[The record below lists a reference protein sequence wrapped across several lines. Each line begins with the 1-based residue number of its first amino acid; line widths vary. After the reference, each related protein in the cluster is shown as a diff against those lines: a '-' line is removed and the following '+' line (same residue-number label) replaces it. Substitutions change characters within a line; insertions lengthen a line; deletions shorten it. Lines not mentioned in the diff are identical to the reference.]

1 MVHLDKRISV
11 LEQKLQMI
19 SAQREDC
26 QRLLTI
32 PGVGLLSATALM
44 AAIGDVSVFKNG
56 REVAAWLGLVPT
68 ALHRW

>member
-11 LEQKLQMI
+11 LEQKLQLI
-19 SAQREDC
+19 SDQSQDC

-44 AAIGDVSVFKNG
+44 AAIGDISVFKKRHG
-56 REVAAWLGLVPT
+56 
-68 ALHRW
+68 